1 MTALGLNTRA
11 GCVVSG
17 DTLPER
23 KPHPMP
29 LLHAAKLLSREPRHC
44 VYVGDAQR
52 DIQAGRSAG
61 MRTLV
66 AAFGYLTED
75 DNPADWLA
83 DAIVSH
89 PSELLH
95 ALGLVGTPEDEH

>member
-1 MTALGLNTRA
+1 MTALGLKARA
-11 GCVVSG
+11 ACIISG

-29 LLHAAKLLSREPRHC
+29 LLHAAKLLSKEPRHC

-66 AAFGYLTED
+66 AAFGYLADD

-83 DAIVSH
+83 DAVVRH
-89 PSELLH
+89 PAELLD
-95 ALGLVGTPEDEH
+95 ALGLAGMS